1 VKRSGRVHA
10 GFHYNRP
17 MKPHTAILVLMSG
30 LACTP
35 AWGLATG
42 PAWAHSIPPR
52 PSAATLAEGLSLD
65 EAVARAEQQ
74 FSARVVRAEEK
85 RRGDRRVY
93 RIRLLSSDGR
103 VFDVT
108 VDAESGRIE

>member
-1 VKRSGRVHA
+1 MKRSGRVHA

-17 MKPHTAILVLMSG
+17 MKSHTAILILTSV

-35 AWGLATG
+35 AWGLAMG
-42 PAWAHSIPPR
+42 PARADSIQPR

-85 RRGDRRVY
+85 RRGDRRIY

>member
-1 VKRSGRVHA
+1 MCSGRVHA
-10 GFHYNRP
+10 GFHYNCP
-17 MKPHTAILVLMSG
+17 MKPHTAILILMSG
-30 LACTP
+30 LAWSP
-35 AWGLATG
+35 AWGLSTG
-42 PAWAHSIPPR
+42 PAWVDAVGSRPP
-52 PSAATLAEGLSLD
+52 AATLAEGLSLD
-65 EAVARAEQQ
+65 EAVARVEQQ